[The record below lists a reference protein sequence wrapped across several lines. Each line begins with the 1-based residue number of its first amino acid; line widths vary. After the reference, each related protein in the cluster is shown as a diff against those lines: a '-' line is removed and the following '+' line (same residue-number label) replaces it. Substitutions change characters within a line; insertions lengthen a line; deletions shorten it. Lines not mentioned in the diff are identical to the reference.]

1 MAKVILAG
9 GSGFLGRALGRAL
22 SAAGWEVVVLT
33 RDTDRVPPADD
44 LPALRAVM
52 WNGETGGAWAAELE
66 GAAALVNLAG
76 RSINCVHSLENSR
89 EILDSRL
96 NAVKALA
103 KGYARAKNPP
113 PAWVQGSATGFYGNA
128 GDRFCEEALPPGPGF
143 LAEVCRRWEEA
154 FAALDLPDVRRVVL
168 RLGPVLDQKT
178 GPFPAIMSEWLT
190 KFLQAFI
197 PLFVAIDPIGL
208 AAIFL
213 GLGQNIAAER
223 RQKIADQ
230 AVWTGGLVALG
241 FLLLG
246 KSIFAA
252 LGISVGDFQ
261 IAGGLILFI
270 LAAKDLVQSAA
281 ESEKLPEDFGVV
293 PLGMPL
299 IAGPASITT
308 LLVLAQNQAIGLVV
322 TLVALA
328 VNLFLVVLALHYS
341 EWLGRKVG
349 ATGMRAISK
358 IIAMLLAAIAV
369 NMIRQGWKT

>member
-1 MAKVILAG
+1 ML
-9 GSGFLGRALGRAL
+9 
-22 SAAGWEVVVLT
+22 
-33 RDTDRVPPADD
+33 
-44 LPALRAVM
+44 
-52 WNGETGGAWAAELE
+52 
-66 GAAALVNLAG
+66 
-76 RSINCVHSLENSR
+76 
-89 EILDSRL
+89 
-96 NAVKALA
+96 
-103 KGYARAKNPP
+103 
-113 PAWVQGSATGFYGNA
+113 
-128 GDRFCEEALPPGPGF
+128 
-143 LAEVCRRWEEA
+143 
-154 FAALDLPDVRRVVL
+154 
-168 RLGPVLDQKT
+168 
-178 GPFPAIMSEWLT
+178 EWLT

-241 FLLLG
+241 FLFLG

-281 ESEKLPEDFGVV
+281 EPEKLPEDFGVV

-308 LLVLAQNQAIGLVV
+308 LLVLAQNEAIGLVV

-328 VNLFLVVLALHYS
+328 VNLILVVLALHYS

-369 NMIRQGWKT
+369 SMIRQGWKS